1 MFAQNQPVTAA
12 VYVSIIDTVA
22 RLVAL
27 LILYAIVRKI
37 VKLSIP
43 WENISKYV
51 FASAVMAIVLFLVP
65 HPTRL
70 FYTLAVTAVG
80 AIVYFAVLMAIDKEA
95 RALFD
100 SVLQEIRFRVKGEI

>member
-1 MFAQNQPVTAA
+1 
-12 VYVSIIDTVA
+12 
-22 RLVAL
+22 
-27 LILYAIVRKI
+27 VRKI

-51 FASAVMAIVLFLVP
+51 FASAVMAIFLFLVP

-70 FYTLAVTAVG
+70 FFTLGITAVG
-80 AIVYFAVLMAIDKEA
+80 GIVYFAVLMAIDKEA

-100 SVLQEIRFRVKGEI
+100 SVLREIRFRVKGEI